1 MQENINKNLT
11 QKAVAL
17 KYDIDKDNAPKVTAK
32 GKGETASN
40 IIKIAK
46 ENNIP
51 IKKDEDLIEL
61 LSQIDI
67 DKEIPSSMYR
77 AVAEIFSFIYDLS
90 NNKKDI
96 DEKLKDKT
104 LNKLWDLYKSFYN
117 IILTQSKLKHKLYDK
132 KQFR

>member
-1 MQENINKNLT
+1 MQDNINKNLNS
-11 QKAVAL
+11 KAVAL
-17 KYDIDKDNAPKVTAK
+17 KYDIEKDNAPKMIAK

-61 LSQIDI
+61 LSQLDI
-67 DKEIPSSMYR
+67 DKEIPASMYR

-90 NNKKDI
+90 SEKNQIN
-96 DEKLKDKT
+96 EKLKEKI
-104 LNKLWDLYKSFYN
+104 LNKL
-117 IILTQSKLKHKLYDK
+117 
-132 KQFR
+132 

>member
-1 MQENINKNLT
+1 MQENINKNFV

-17 KYDIDKDNAPKVTAK
+17 KYDIEKDNAPKLTAK

-51 IKKDEDLIEL
+51 IQKDEDLIEL

-67 DKEIPSSMYR
+67 DKEIPGSMYK

-96 DEKLKDKT
+96 DEKLKRKT
-104 LNKLWDLYKSFYN
+104 SDSF
-117 IILTQSKLKHKLYDK
+117 
-132 KQFR
+132 

>member
-1 MQENINKNLT
+1 MQENKDFI

-17 KYDIDKDNAPKVTAK
+17 QYDITKDNAPKITAK

-46 ENNIP
+46 EKKIP

-61 LSQIDI
+61 LSQIEI
-67 DKEIPSSMYR
+67 DKEIAGSMYK

-90 NNKKDI
+90 NNKNEI
-96 DEKLKDKT
+96 DNQLKEKSSNNL
-104 LNKLWDLYKSFYN
+104 
-117 IILTQSKLKHKLYDK
+117 
-132 KQFR
+132 

>member
-1 MQENINKNLT
+1 MKENINKNFT

-17 KYDIDKDNAPKVTAK
+17 KYDIEKDYAPKITAK
-32 GKGETASN
+32 GKGEIASN

-67 DKEIPSSMYR
+67 DKEIPSSMYK
-77 AVAEIFSFIYDLS
+77 AVAEIFSFIYELS
-90 NNKKDI
+90 NNKNEI
-96 DEKLKDKT
+96 NNKLKEKI
-104 LNKLWDLYKSFYN
+104 SN
-117 IILTQSKLKHKLYDK
+117 IL
-132 KQFR
+132 